1 MIDQDIEKQF
11 VSLTETI
18 DRRFF
23 GKYRGK
29 VKNIGKNRNDLGIIT
44 VEVPEIFPEKEIPL
58 VKPVIPFAGKNCGFG
73 ALPKKDDVIWI
84 EFEAG
89 NLNKPIW
96 TGFWWAE
103 GEEPEAV
110 DWDTVA
116 LVSRTGHKLILDDKM
131 EKMSLVHSK
140 GPEINLTAEEITFRI
155 GNTKMVISDSGVK
168 INDTLFEVKR
178 TP

>member
-11 VSLTETI
+11 VSVTETI

-29 VKNIGKNRNDLGIIT
+29 VTSIGENRKDLGIIT
-44 VEVPEIFPEKEIPL
+44 VEVPEIFRDIDIPL

-103 GEEPEAV
+103 GEEPDAV

-131 EKMSLVHSK
+131 ETISLVHSK
-140 GPEINLTAEEITFRI
+140 GPKINLTEKEISFNI
-155 GNTKMVISDSGVK
+155 GKTKMVISDSGVS
-168 INDTLFEVKR
+168 INGTMFEVKR
-178 TP
+178 TS